1 MKSTTY
7 ISLDLQR
14 PNYVTVYAVQNDLAT
29 RWARCLITDGGAAWT
44 PPSPCYVMLRYKR
57 PDGVCGF
64 YDTLEDEVTPAW
76 TVNLDGSIDIAWAQT
91 ALQVAGT
98 EEFEINFYNGQAEK
112 LTVCQF
118 RLQVIPSAYDDAA
131 IVDSEPYINVLSQ
144 QIAAVLEYA
153 ADLTGIDG
161 EAIGLPAG
169 SDPTFTIT
177 GGSGGNPYYLTLG
190 IPKGDKGDKGDTG
203 PTGNNWPV
211 GAYFWTSDST
221 FDPSVTFGGTWERVK
236 DKFIWAAGDSDTIGD
251 TGGAKSR
258 NLRNEPVYAG
268 VGFPDAT
275 HISID
280 TPDPGQ
286 GQSALEFTPTHATQ
300 VSTLAYEST
309 SSRAA
314 RLGGTLDTMPP
325 YVAAYCWHRI
335 A

>member
-14 PNYVTVYAVQNDLAT
+14 PNYVTVYAVQNDLNS
-29 RWARCLITDGGAAWT
+29 RWAHVLLTDGGDAWT
-44 PPSPCYVMLRYKR
+44 PPTPCYVMIRYRR

-64 YDTLEDEVTPAW
+64 YDALEDESPAW
-76 TVNLDGSIDIAWAQT
+76 VINPDGTLDIAWAQT

-98 EEFEINFYNGQAEK
+98 AEAEINFYTGQTDK
-112 LTVCQF
+112 LTTACF
-118 RLQVIPSAYDDAA
+118 RLQILPSAFDDEAV
-131 IVDSEPYINVLSQ
+131 IETEPYINVLSQ

-153 ADLTGIDG
+153 ADLTGLT
-161 EAIGLPAG
+161 AAASGLPAG
-169 SDPTFTIT
+169 SSPTVTVT
-177 GGSGGNPYYLTLG
+177 GGTGGTPYLLTFG

-211 GAYFWTSDST
+211 GSYYWTSDAT
-221 FDPSVTFGGTWERVK
+221 FNPGTTFGGTWERVK
-236 DKFIWAAGDSDTIGD
+236 DVFVWAAGDSDTIGD

-275 HISID
+275 HLSID

-325 YVAAYCWHRI
+325 YVAAYCWHRT